1 MNETLYEWLIEE
13 MGGQLGS
20 GKIYRLRVR
29 KYSVV
34 LKLVIENCHWS
45 GYLYVFKI
53 SPN

>member
-20 GKIYRLRVR
+20 GKI
-29 KYSVV
+29 SVV